1 MQLPVDQDILRMR
14 IQKDLENKYRFEL
27 DSKAM
32 ELDKVS
38 ESYFETKRL
47 HEVVKTDLESCKLEH
62 EKVVSDMR
70 RRHGEELQEVVAD
83 NHALQ
88 LRIEDSSKDRD
99 QSRQLRRDVDDVKR
113 RLCEA

>member
-1 MQLPVDQDILRMR
+1 MKLVLENKQTEIEHLTQKMQLPVDQDILRMR

-47 HEVVKTDLESCKLEH
+47 YEAGKSELDSRKIEY
-62 EKVVSDMR
+62 EKVITDMR
-70 RRHGEELQEVVAD
+70 RRHSEELQELVND
-83 NHALQ
+83 NQAL
-88 LRIEDSSKDRD
+88 
-99 QSRQLRRDVDDVKR
+99 
-113 RLCEA
+113 

>member
-1 MQLPVDQDILRMR
+1 MR

-47 HEVVKTDLESCKLEH
+47 YEANKTELEGTKLDY

-70 RRHGEELQEVVAD
+70 RRQSEEL
-83 NHALQ
+83 
-88 LRIEDSSKDRD
+88 
-99 QSRQLRRDVDDVKR
+99 
-113 RLCEA
+113 